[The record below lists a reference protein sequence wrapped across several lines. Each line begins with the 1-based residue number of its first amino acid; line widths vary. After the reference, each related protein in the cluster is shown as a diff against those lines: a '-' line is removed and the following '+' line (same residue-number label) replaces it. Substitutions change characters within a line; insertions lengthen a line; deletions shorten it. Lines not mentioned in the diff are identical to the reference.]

1 MSKVRNEFQKAR
13 RAYLA
18 HCKKI
23 GVEPISVE
31 DYKKSYEEEKKWQT
45 KKAAAKPAVK
55 KEEKMPV
62 AKCDKKCDCKGGKKA
77 EPEIISVFK
86 DLADVYGVVEESRDL
101 FKKYV
106 KVMESISDKVSYVG
120 RFLLNE
126 IQNAGIDIDDFC
138 NEDSERC
145 QSVEG
150 EYTEK
155 VVVKK
160 VNLSKEDIKTITSI
174 LNKSVVDDAKKP
186 AKPSR
191 QSRPSP
197 KKAK

>member
-13 RAYLA
+13 RVYLA
-18 HCKKI
+18 YCKKK
-23 GVEPISVE
+23 GVKPMSVE
-31 DYKKSYEEEKKWQT
+31 EYRKVYDEGRT
-45 KKAAAKPAVK
+45 VLVDKPEVK
-55 KEEKMPV
+55 KTAKKPG

-77 EPEIISVFK
+77 EPEIVSVFK
-86 DLADVYGVVEESRDL
+86 DLADVYAAVEKFQNI
-101 FKKYV
+101 FKDYE
-106 KVMESISDKVSYVG
+106 KVMWTLAEQVSYVG
-120 RFLLNE
+120 GFLLNE
-126 IQNAGIDIDDFC
+126 IKNAGIDIDDFC
-138 NEDSERC
+138 KEDC
-145 QSVEG
+145 GCKKSVEG

-155 VVVKK
+155 VIVKK